1 MAEAARAPLQ
11 RHLAAGGRRRGDP
24 RGLGG
29 RGRRRQRGVHRV
41 GQGASQGAGRLR
53 RARVRAAVGRRRLP
67 VRAVARG
74 REALVAAQR
83 GQRRGACCM
92 GRVDQAA
99 DPVLAGRL
107 QAARQ
112 VDRLSAAAGR
122 EAPRGAGCAAHGAPP
137 RRGGGA
143 ASYERGVRP
152 RQPIAGRPARPLPR
166 LVPHAS
172 TLCRGGAGWREWA
185 VGGAGLH
192 AAPARPPRVGRARPA
207 AVRGGR
213 ARRGAAAHARG
224 AGEDGGRPE
233 RRLADEGDAL

>member
-1 MAEAARAPLQ
+1 
-11 RHLAAGGRRRGDP
+11 
-24 RGLGG
+24 
-29 RGRRRQRGVHRV
+29 
-41 GQGASQGAGRLR
+41 
-53 RARVRAAVGRRRLP
+53 
-67 VRAVARG
+67 
-74 REALVAAQR
+74 
-83 GQRRGACCM
+83 M

-99 DPVLAGRL
+99 HPVLARRL

-112 VDRLSAAAGR
+112 VDRVSAATGR
-122 EAPRGAGCAAHGAPP
+122 EAPRGVGCAAHGAPP

-172 TLCRGGAGWREWA
+172 TLCRGGTGWREWA
-185 VGGAGLH
+185 VDSAGLH

-224 AGEDGGRPE
+224 AGCSARSHCWLQCSLTLRHPSTPCAPGTLANVPAALWTALARCARRRGVEAVAKPKPGPAVGRPT
-233 RRLADEGDAL
+233 LKP